1 MTTTRFF
8 AAAAL
13 ALLAAAPASATTAD
27 FHWSRPMGSSR
38 TVEIRNING
47 AIHAEA
53 SKDGILEVIA
63 IRSSKHQ
70 DPESVT
76 INVFESNG
84 RLTFCT
90 LYPSRPGNPPNT
102 CDERG
107 NTSHSSSNSDV
118 EVSYRVKVPAGVTL
132 EARTVNGNVEA
143 TGMRGPVD
151 ASTVNGEIRIATTSW
166 AEASTVNGSVAVAM
180 SASGWPDGLDFR
192 TVNGSIVL
200 DFSDAPNADL
210 HAQTMHGEIDS
221 EFPLQV
227 QGKVRR
233 NMVQGKIGA
242 GGPELALAT
251 LNGSIELRR
260 SR

>member
-1 MTTTRFF
+1 MRTTRILP
-8 AAAAL
+8 AAAL
-13 ALLAAAPASATTAD
+13 ALLLAAPAFAATAD
-27 FHWSRPMGSSR
+27 FHWSRAIGSAR

-53 SKDGILEVIA
+53 SKDGTLEVTA
-63 IRSSKHQ
+63 IRSSKKH
-70 DPESVT
+70 DPESVE
-76 INVFESNG
+76 INVFEVDG

-90 LYPSRPGNPPNT
+90 LYPSRPGFPPNT

-118 EVSYRVKVPAGVTL
+118 EVTYRVKVPAGVTL
-132 EARTVNGNVEA
+132 EARTVNGDVEA
-143 TGMRGPVD
+143 RGMRGPVD
-151 ASTVNGEIRIATTSW
+151 ANTVNGEIRITTSSW
-166 AEASTVNGSVAVAM
+166 AEASTVNGGVAVAM

-200 DFSDAPNADL
+200 DFSDAPNAEL
-210 HAQTMHGEIDS
+210 RAETMHGGIDS

-227 QGKVRR
+227 NGTIRR
-233 NMVQGKIGA
+233 NRVQGRLGS